1 MSCNILEEV
10 RLSLNYPALKKID
23 PNTQDV
29 QVTKAGETA
38 DDKFGQAAIPAV
50 LTGLYTFVQTDE
62 GAAEFLAADNTG
74 NWVEKI
80 FHEHKDQVVKRIAS
94 YASVP
99 GTVAARGMNV
109 IAKES
114 IKKIK
119 EHLHS
124 ATAKDVKQFFHDQ
137 LNTILSYLPAEIH
150 TGELLHNTVLD
161 DNTNKMKGPIS
172 SLIQGIGAAFSN
184 PVSDKEL

>member
-10 RLSLNYPALKKID
+10 RQSLNYPALQKVD

-29 QVTKAGETA
+29 PKHKEGET

-62 GAAEFLAADNTG
+62 GADEFLNADNTG

-80 FHEHKDQVVKRIAS
+80 FHEHKEEVIKRIS
-94 YASVP
+94 TYAGMP
-99 GTVAARGMNV
+99 GQAAARGMNV

-114 IKKIK
+114 IRKIK
-119 EHLHS
+119 EQLQS
-124 ATAKDVKQFFHDQ
+124 ATPKDVKQFFHDQ
-137 LNTILSYLPAEIH
+137 INTILSYLPAEIH
-150 TGELLHNTVLD
+150 TGELLHNAALD

-184 PVSDKEL
+184 PVSDK